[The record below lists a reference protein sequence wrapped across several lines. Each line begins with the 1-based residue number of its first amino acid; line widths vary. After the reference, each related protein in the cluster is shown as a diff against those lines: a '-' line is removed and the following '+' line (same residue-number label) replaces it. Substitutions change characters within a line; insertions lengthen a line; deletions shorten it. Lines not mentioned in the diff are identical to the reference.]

1 MTRLLFVGG
10 PSRSGT
16 TALADYLNLHEEIL
30 LCMERYKYVSDAV
43 DPGFFALDR
52 ITDYEPGQ
60 GKQSGAQTNTPREY
74 HEDLVAGKDP
84 DRLKWIG
91 DKYPNYVRRLN
102 TLWRKNP
109 GAKFI
114 LTYRPVEEVAESYE
128 KRSKNPDDPWLG
140 GRAGFEIGVR
150 DWNIAMR
157 ETRDFIEGFVNAPV
171 LIVGYHD
178 FFYRNEE
185 FVTLISRF
193 LDLEFDAA
201 VRRAWRDAS
210 QGFESG
216 RREKEPLSKEQ
227 TAFIEEH
234 KDHEVERWILA
245 RIARQWEEPELYALE
260 ERYDSAILNSNPRGL
275 AAALIETHLRI
286 EEQEHRSIR
295 LGQRKGDLKGEL
307 DDQRQDIDVLTRN
320 NETLGL
326 ETRRLEH
333 QLGGIRS
340 SRSWRLLTGIGGLR
354 KTLSNYG
361 KR

>member
-1 MTRLLFVGG
+1 
-10 PSRSGT
+10 
-16 TALADYLNLHEEIL
+16 
-30 LCMERYKYVSDAV
+30 
-43 DPGFFALDR
+43 
-52 ITDYEPGQ
+52 
-60 GKQSGAQTNTPREY
+60 
-74 HEDLVAGKDP
+74 
-84 DRLKWIG
+84 
-91 DKYPNYVRRLN
+91 
-102 TLWRKNP
+102 
-109 GAKFI
+109 
-114 LTYRPVEEVAESYE
+114 
-128 KRSKNPDDPWLG
+128 
-140 GRAGFEIGVR
+140 
-150 DWNIAMR
+150 MR